1 MLLSRY
7 AREEDVVVGTEHAGR
22 RQPKL
27 EGTVGCLSN
36 LLALRTDLSGE
47 LGMPW
52 AGSHALCS
60 Y

>member
-1 MLLSRY
+1 MKCSSAWLQVLLSRY

-22 RQPKL
+22 RQPEL

-47 LGMPW
+47 L
-52 AGSHALCS
+52 
-60 Y
+60 